1 MAMTEPQAGEL
12 DRRVTIKRWQDMP
25 ALSGSITVS
34 DTLVAAVWAKIEP
47 VGNAIFYGTRQVGE
61 DVTDRIYIR
70 RTAALTERTITGE
83 HVCESGGRRYRVRRA
98 SALNGEKKFVLLEV
112 ECLGDV

>member
-1 MAMTEPQAGEL
+1 MAMTEPQSGEL
-12 DRRVTIKRWQDMP
+12 NRRVAIKRWQDMP

-34 DTLVAAVWAKIEP
+34 DTLVATVWGKIEP
-47 VGNAIFYGTRQVGE
+47 VGNAIFFGTKQVGE

-70 RTAALTERTITGE
+70 RTSALTERTITGE
-83 HVCESGGRRYRVRRA
+83 HVCESSGLRYRVRRA

-112 ECLGDV
+112 ECLGNV